1 MTKEEFVICAN
12 ALRRYWSWERK
23 MLSDGIDLSCSPTGA
38 FADSILEVVV
48 KGDKDWGLDS
58 LYPLSPN
65 WIVRWCSSDLED
77 TAFKRGRQYI
87 TIADAGA
94 LWDFVNE
101 MEELGWPEVI
111 ENERWL

>member
-12 ALRRYWSWERK
+12 ALRQYWSWENK
-23 MLSDGIDLSCSPTGA
+23 MASTGIDLSRSPAGD
-38 FADSILEVVV
+38 FANSILEMLV
-48 KGDKDWGLDS
+48 KGDKDRGLDS
-58 LYPLSPN
+58 LYPLSVN

-101 MEELGWPEVI
+101 MEELGWPEMV